1 MVLFH
6 RQLGSALGRGG
17 PVSQTLDFGEE
28 RRGSVTGCGRAA
40 AIGRVGLLGSRTLH
54 RDSLPCPHHS
64 VTVLKST
71 TLREFTTSI
80 LLLSLYHVL
89 LSIHPVICFV
99 VHLK

>member
-17 PVSQTLDFGEE
+17 PVSHTLDCGEE

-40 AIGRVGLLGSRTLH
+40 ATGRVGLPGSRALH
-54 RDSLPCPHHS
+54 RDGLPCPHRS
-64 VTVLKST
+64 VTVWKST

-80 LLLSLYHVL
+80 LLLLLYRVP